1 MDMMYNFKVLMLTC
15 VHER

>member
-15 VHER
+15 VY